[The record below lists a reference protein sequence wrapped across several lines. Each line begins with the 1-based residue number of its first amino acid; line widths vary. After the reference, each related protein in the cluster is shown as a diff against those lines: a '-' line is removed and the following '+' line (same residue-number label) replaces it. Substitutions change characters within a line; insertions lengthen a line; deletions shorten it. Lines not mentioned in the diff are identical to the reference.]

1 MNITDIK
8 LNPNNPRFMTE
19 SKKEKL
25 KSNIKN
31 FPKMMKLRPII
42 IDKDNVIIGGNMRYI
57 MMKELGY
64 SEIPEGWVVK
74 ADDLTDDE
82 RRRFIITDNIP
93 YGDWDEDKLANEW
106 EIEELQEWGIEL
118 PELEIETKE
127 DDFDVDKA
135 VEAVKEPICKR
146 GDIWQLGE
154 HRLMCGDSNKNE
166 DLKRLIGEE
175 KADLSFCD
183 PPYNIGYD
191 YWDYLDNKETGEYKK
206 WCEEWFNKLVKLCP
220 IILLTIGQW
229 NLKMWFDIEKPLG
242 IINWIARNKTSGSKI
257 SLFSVWEPI
266 LVYSK
271 KIKRKRI
278 NNSDS
283 LESLIVRSND
293 DFIDDVNEAIE
304 YVKQNDDLI
313 EINNSRQK
321 NIGVHKCPKQVKML
335 NILIKRY
342 SDINNIVLDLFGGSG
357 STLIACEESK
367 RKCFMMEIDPIYCDV
382 IIKRWEDYTKK
393 KSILLEKG

>member
-1 MNITDIK
+1 MNINDIK

-25 KSNIKN
+25 KNNIKN

-42 IDKDNVIIGGNMRYI
+42 IDKDNVIIGGNMRFLV
-57 MMKELGY
+57 MKELGY
-64 SEIPEGWVVK
+64 TEIPEGWVVK

-82 RRRFIITDNIP
+82 RKRFIITDNIP
-93 YGDWDEDKLANEW
+93 YGDWDYDILANEW
-106 EIEELQEWGIEL
+106 DMEELQEWGVNL
-118 PELEIETKE
+118 DELEGTIETKE

-135 VEAVKEPICKR
+135 IEEVKEPICKR

-166 DLKRLIGEE
+166 DLKSLIREE
-175 KADLSFCD
+175 KVDLSFCD

-220 IILLTIGQW
+220 IILLTIGQC
-229 NLKMWFDIEKPLG
+229 NLKMWFDIERPLG

-266 LVYSK
+266 LVYAK

-278 NNSDS
+278 NNSDI
-283 LESLIVRSND
+283 LESLILRNND
-293 DFIDDVNEAIE
+293 DFVNDVNEAIE

-313 EINNSRQK
+313 EINNMRQK

-335 NILIKRY
+335 NILITRY
-342 SDINNIVLDLFGGSG
+342 SDINDIVLDLFGGSG
-357 STLIACEESK
+357 STLMAAEQLH

-382 IIKRWEDYTKK
+382 IINRFEQYTNKK
-393 KSILLEKG
+393 AVKIL